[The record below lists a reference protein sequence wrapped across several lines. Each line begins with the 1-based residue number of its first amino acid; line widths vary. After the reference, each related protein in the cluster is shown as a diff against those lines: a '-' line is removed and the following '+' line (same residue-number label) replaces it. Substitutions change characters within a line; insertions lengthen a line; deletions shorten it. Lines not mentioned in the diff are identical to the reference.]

1 MRLEDN
7 RQGIVGSKREIGEVW
22 GMRRLEDNRQVVVGS
37 KREMGE
43 VGV

>member
-7 RQGIVGSKREIGEVW
+7 RQGIVGSKREMGEVW